1 MSESNHSS
9 VNWLEIVFTSSQLEI
24 RFDGFDLVPQ
34 DIYHQIL
41 AGNDIF
47 REGKNGS
54 NWMNFVGV
62 WVQRMCV
69 RMWNTL
75 VDSHRHSGH
84 AVMCYQYLK

>member
-24 RFDGFDLVPQ
+24 KFEGFDLVPQ

-41 AGNDIF
+41 LGITFF
-47 REGKNGS
+47 REGKNGI
-54 NWMNFVGV
+54 NWMNVFGV
-62 WVQRMCV
+62 WAQRMCV
-69 RMWNTL
+69 RVWNTL

-84 AVMCYQYLK
+84 AIMCYEYLK